1 MTTDTLGQKPLPKTP
16 VEQLLLPFQ
25 RFIHAEA
32 SSGILLIAFTVLALI
47 WANSPWADSYHHLW
61 EIKFNVSLGGD
72 FFKLD
77 KTLHHWINDGL
88 MSIFF
93 FVVGLEIKREFL
105 VGELRSIRQAILPIV
120 AAVGGMVVPAIIYTV
135 MNVGQV
141 GAAGW
146 GIPMATDIAFA
157 LGVMALLGKRVPIS
171 LKVFLTALA
180 IIDDIGAVLV
190 IALFYTSQLSWVS
203 LLVGFVFLGM
213 MMLINRLGV
222 RNPLVYAVLGL
233 LLWVAFLQ
241 SGIHATVAG
250 VLGAMAIPARMR
262 IDADNF
268 LLHGRGLLERFDK
281 ASIHG
286 LSVLTNRRQRAVLQ
300 TLEDTC
306 EAAQSPMQRLE
317 NSLHPWVAFGVVPVF
332 ALANAGVSLR
342 GDLLALLTTPVT
354 IGIILG
360 LVIGKQI
367 GVTLFTWLLVKS
379 GLARLPN
386 DIGWLHIYGASWL
399 AGIGFTMSIFIATL
413 AFPQGESGAALLEQA
428 KTGILAASLIAGVVG
443 WFILKNTKPINRN
456 KAE

>member
-1 MTTDTLGQKPLPKTP
+1 MTTDTMAQKPLPKTP

-32 SSGILLIAFTVLALI
+32 SSGILLIAVTALALV

-61 EIKFNVSLGGD
+61 EIKFSVSLGEG
-72 FFKLD
+72 FFTLD
-77 KTLHHWINDGL
+77 KSLHHWINDGL

-105 VGELRSIRQAILPIV
+105 VGELRSIKQAVLPIA
-120 AAVGGMVVPAIIYTV
+120 AAVGGMVVPAIIYTAF
-135 MNVGQV
+135 NAGQIGV
-141 GAAGW
+141 AGW

-203 LLVGFVFLGM
+203 LLVGFAFLGLM
-213 MMLINRLGV
+213 MIANRLGV
-222 RNPLVYAVLGL
+222 RTPWLYAVLGL
-233 LLWVAFLQ
+233 ILWVAFLE

-250 VLGAMAIPARMR
+250 VLGAMAIPARMK
-262 IDADNF
+262 INADDF
-268 LLHGRGLLERFDK
+268 LLHGRGLLQRFDN

-286 LSVLTNRRQRAVLQ
+286 QSVLTNRRQRAVLQ

-317 NSLHPWVAFGVVPVF
+317 NTLHPWVAFGVIPIF
-332 ALANAGVSLR
+332 ALANAGISLSGDVSTMLN
-342 GDLLALLTTPVT
+342 TPIT

-360 LVIGKQI
+360 LVVGKQVGI
-367 GVTLFTWLLVKS
+367 TLFSWLLVKS
-379 GLARLPN
+379 DLARLPK
-386 DIGWLHIYGASWL
+386 DIGWQHIYGASWL
-399 AGIGFTMSIFIATL
+399 GGIGFTMSIFIATL
-413 AFPQGESGAALLEQA
+413 AFPGGENLALLEQA
-428 KTGILAASLIAGVVG
+428 KFGILTASLISGTVG
-443 WFILKNTKPINRN
+443 WLILRKVKPVVNN
-456 KAE
+456 AAA